1 VTTRSRLG
9 RLAKLEAKRQC
20 AGPNSPYLT
29 LEMRRLLADRL
40 RAPGDPPVD
49 IDDCSPPAD
58 ISEVLTNLM
67 ARFCPSAGSEI
78 LAQAG
83 RLKCDHHL
91 A

>member
-40 RAPGDPPVD
+40 RAPSSSIFIPLR
-49 IDDCSPPAD
+49 SPR
-58 ISEVLTNLM
+58 E
-67 ARFCPSAGSEI
+67 
-78 LAQAG
+78 
-83 RLKCDHHL
+83 
-91 A
+91 